1 MNYLL
6 GDNDAQLF
14 EMDGH
19 RLRGPDSVGGHREF
33 DFRIRYPPP
42 SVSPAV
48 ATATPTPLREWCDLK
63 QAAAD
68 IGFEDIA
75 RYPDRHDRALWHS
88 RARIIQ
94 SLQDGDDFT
103 FRLQVTQG
111 EYGWDD
117 VVLAIFDGDK
127 SEFIFLE
134 DDVVELVAE
143 LRGQRTYEA
152 VLGNAVTLPFMRI
165 VEMHL
170 DGEAPAC

>member
-1 MNYLL
+1 MRGCLKWTGIGFAGLVLL
-6 GDNDAQLF
+6 AAIANLI
-14 EMDGH
+14 
-19 RLRGPDSVGGHREF
+19 PDR
-33 DFRIRYPPP
+33 P
-42 SVSPAV
+42 SSLSPAG
-48 ATATPTPLREWCDLK
+48 ASPTPTPLREWCDLK

-68 IGFEDIA
+68 LGFEDIA
-75 RYPDRHDRALWHS
+75 RYPDRHEHALWHS

-117 VVLAIFDGDK
+117 TVLATFDGNK

-152 VLGNAVTLPFMRI
+152 VLGNAVTLPFLRI
-165 VEMHL
+165 EEMHL